1 MNLYQAGYYRLG
13 GRGSG
18 AGWKLVAPSAGM
30 SEIAKAGFRG
40 IAAKLVDVGQ
50 RDGQPEA
57 LGIFGHDRFF
67 LFDACQLCGCGRGQ
81 PGCGVCA
88 RILFSPG
95 GVL

>member
-40 IAAKLVDVGQ
+40 TGSRKRL
-50 RDGQPEA
+50 ES
-57 LGIFGHDRFF
+57 LGMTVFF
-67 LFDACQLCGCGRGQ
+67 
-81 PGCGVCA
+81 
-88 RILFSPG
+88 I
-95 GVL
+95 